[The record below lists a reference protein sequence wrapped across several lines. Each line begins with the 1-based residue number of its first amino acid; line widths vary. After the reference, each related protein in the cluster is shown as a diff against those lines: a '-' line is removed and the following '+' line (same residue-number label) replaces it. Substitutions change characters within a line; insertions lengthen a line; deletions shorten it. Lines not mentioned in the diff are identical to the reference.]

1 VAATGQGGDEL
12 VAVCVCS
19 GGGRETLL
27 PCLRSVLA
35 QEVPP
40 GARVTTVVVDNSR
53 DGEVARAVEGLGPGL
68 LCVDERKPGIPAA
81 RNRAVEIAV
90 ELEADWI
97 AFIDDDEIAP
107 AGWLVRLLELAKANG
122 ADALQG
128 GLIFADSQEEAA
140 RVAGAWSPLADP
152 QVRPRAAA
160 ATNNVLL
167 KTRLVKPPL
176 NLRFDEAMTKGGS
189 DGEFFMRAAAAGCR
203 IMRTEDAPVVEYRP
217 VERQSLAYAAR
228 RSFRTG
234 ANANYRYRKN
244 YGAVDAAAR
253 LLLRALERLLRGL
266 ARIFA
271 AILVL
276 LFARSKSTALAR
288 KGLSDLSF
296 AFGCLGPY
304 FGAAPAK
311 YH

>member
-1 VAATGQGGDEL
+1 MAFTAQGGDEL
-12 VAVCVCS
+12 VALCVCS

-27 PCLRSVLA
+27 PCLRSVVA
-35 QEVPP
+35 QQVP
-40 GARVTTVVVDNSR
+40 GGTRLVTVVVDNSR
-53 DGEVARAVEGLGPGL
+53 DGEVTRAVKVLGPGL
-68 LCVDERKPGIPAA
+68 VCVEERKPGIPAA
-81 RNRAVEIAV
+81 RNAAVETALG
-90 ELEADWI
+90 LEADWI

-107 AGWLVRLLELAKANG
+107 RGWLARLLELARANE

-140 RVAGAWSPLADP
+140 RIADAWSPSPDAE
-152 QVRPRAAA
+152 VRARAAA

-189 DGEFFMRAAAAGCR
+189 DGEFFMRAAAAGAQ

-244 YGAVDAAAR
+244 YGALDAAAR
-253 LLLRALERLLRGL
+253 LLLRSLERLLRGL

-271 AILVL
+271 AILLL
-276 LFARSKSTALAR
+276 LFARSKSIELGR

-296 AFGCLGPY
+296 AFGCLSPY
-304 FGAAPAK
+304 FGAAPGK